1 MSALRSEARTLTERR
16 ATPKV
21 RFGFPRSDA
30 FASTSPARPWDGWD
44 DAATHRVRILPPAGL
59 LIALGEHCVLA
70 LMPLPTVGCAL
81 GHIPV
86 PGNLFKHMRTRA
98 PGHLP

>member
-1 MSALRSEARTLTERR
+1 M
-16 ATPKV
+16 
-21 RFGFPRSDA
+21 
-30 FASTSPARPWDGWD
+30 
-44 DAATHRVRILPPAGL
+44 PPAGL